1 MKTFTGRMQV
11 EEGLRVAEMRY
22 RSFYEKS
29 RDALMTL
36 DPSSGLFTSAN
47 PSAIAMFGARD
58 EADFVSRALWQY
70 SSVRQ
75 PNGRDSAELA
85 KETIETAVRDGYRC
99 IEWTCAKIDGTEFP
113 ATILLIRFECAAETI
128 LQATVR
134 ETTLEKQA
142 EVERETRLP
151 RQVGISLLQQ
161 SLPTPAPLGQKLD
174 SVTDPA
180 ERFASSIVD
189 PLSAHVAILDETG
202 TIMAVNRAGANSPRP
217 TLRWRPTRSKAP
229 ITCGCATRPM
239 APVAEEAALLADGIR
254 TVMRG
259 QQPSFSLEYPCHSP
273 QEKRWFIARV
283 TCFPGDGSIR
293 IVVAHE
299 NVTARKLQAGQHGEL
314 LVLAMGDVTERKQAE
329 EALLKTGA
337 LQNAIFNSANFS
349 SIATDEKGVI
359 QLFNVGAERMLGYTA
374 LEVVDKITPADISDP
389 QEVIARAKALSA
401 GARPPRSRRVS
412 RRWSSRPRAGSKTST
427 S

>member
-202 TIMAVNRAGANSPRP
+202 TIMAVNRAWREFAEANPSMATNAFEARQLPAGVRHGRWPLFRRSRVACRRHSHRHAGPAAELFARVSLPLSPRE
-217 TLRWRPTRSKAP
+217 TLVHR
-229 ITCGCATRPM
+229 
-239 APVAEEAALLADGIR
+239 
-254 TVMRG
+254 
-259 QQPSFSLEYPCHSP
+259 PCHVFSG
-273 QEKRWFIARV
+273 RRLHSN
-283 TCFPGDGSIR
+283 CG
-293 IVVAHE
+293 
-299 NVTARKLQAGQHGEL
+299 
-314 LVLAMGDVTERKQAE
+314 
-329 EALLKTGA
+329 GA
-337 LQNAIFNSANFS
+337 
-349 SIATDEKGVI
+349 
-359 QLFNVGAERMLGYTA
+359 
-374 LEVVDKITPADISDP
+374 
-389 QEVIARAKALSA
+389 
-401 GARPPRSRRVS
+401 
-412 RRWSSRPRAGSKTST
+412 
-427 S
+427 